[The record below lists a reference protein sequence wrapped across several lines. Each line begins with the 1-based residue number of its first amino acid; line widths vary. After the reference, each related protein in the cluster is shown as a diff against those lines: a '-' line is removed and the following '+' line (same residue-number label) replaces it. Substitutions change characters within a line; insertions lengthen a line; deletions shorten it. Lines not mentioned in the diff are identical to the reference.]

1 MATDRS
7 DTISTLNNL
16 LETAVNAR
24 EGYRTAAKNVDN
36 GELTTFFNLCAQ
48 ERSNFAANLKRA
60 VSTLGGT
67 PDNSGTVAG
76 AAHRGWITIRSK
88 IAGGDA
94 ETLISECERGEQ
106 VAIEDYED
114 ALKHNLPA
122 DLKEMLSQQLAQV
135 RSDLKLLQ
143 NFKQKVA

>member
-7 DTISTLNNL
+7 DTIDTLNNL

-36 GELTTFFNLCAQ
+36 NELTTFFNLCAQ
-48 ERSNFAANLKRA
+48 ERSNFVANLERS
-60 VSTLGGT
+60 VSSLGGT

-94 ETLISECERGEQ
+94 ETLIDECERGEQ

-114 ALKHNLPA
+114 ALKHDLPA
-122 DLKEMLSQQLAQV
+122 DLKEMLNQQLEQV
-135 RSDLKLLQ
+135 RSDLKLIQ
-143 NFKQKVA
+143 QFKQKVA

>member
-7 DTISTLNNL
+7 GTIDALNNL

-24 EGYRTAAKNVDN
+24 EGYRTAAKNVDD

-48 ERSNFAANLKRA
+48 ERSNFVADLERA
-60 VSTLGGT
+60 VETLGGT
-67 PDNSGTVAG
+67 PESSGTVAG

-94 ETLISECERGEQ
+94 ETLLDECERGEG
-106 VAIEDYED
+106 VAIEDYEN
-114 ALKHNLPA
+114 ALKHDLPA
-122 DLKEMLSQQLAQV
+122 DLKGMLSEQLAQV